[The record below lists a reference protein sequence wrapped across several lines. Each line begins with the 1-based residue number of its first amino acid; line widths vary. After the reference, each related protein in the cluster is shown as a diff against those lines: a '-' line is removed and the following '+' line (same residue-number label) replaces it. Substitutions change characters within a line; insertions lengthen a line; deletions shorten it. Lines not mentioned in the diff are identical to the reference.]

1 MIEVVLL
8 FCFVA
13 ILSAVVSGVRGI
25 AMVLGIVTRPL
36 RQRFRVN
43 ISDNQSGENIQY
55 DPRSDH
61 AVDPRNRI

>member
-13 ILSAVVSGVRGI
+13 ILSAVVSAVRGI
-25 AMVLGIVTRPL
+25 AMLLGIVTRPL
-36 RQRFRVN
+36 RER
-43 ISDNQSGENIQY
+43 ILDNQSGENAQY